1 MNPRDQ
7 LIQLLAD
14 IFLLDPS
21 EVRMDMTRSDLP
33 SWDSLAVVSIAVGV
47 HQTFGYHFTPSEA
60 NGIQKFQD
68 IIELLKARGVWKEDP
83 AANG

>member
-1 MNPRDQ
+1 MTH
-7 LIQLLAD
+7 LETLTQLLAD
-14 IFLLDPS
+14 IFLLDPA

-33 SWDSLAVVSIAVGV
+33 TWDSLAVVSIAVGV

-68 IIELLKARGVWKEDP
+68 ILDLLKTKGVWHEAP
-83 AANG
+83 

>member
-1 MNPRDQ
+1 MTSRET
-7 LIQLLAD
+7 LVQLLAD

-21 EVRMDMTRSDLP
+21 EVRMDMTRADLP

-60 NGIQKFQD
+60 NGIQTFQD
-68 IIELLKARGVWKEDP
+68 IIDLLKARGVWHESP
-83 AANG
+83 

>member
-1 MNPRDQ
+1 MTSRET
-7 LIQLLAD
+7 LVQLLAD

-21 EVRMDMTRSDLP
+21 EVRMDMTRADLP

-60 NGIQKFQD
+60 NGIQTFQD
-68 IIELLKARGVWKEDP
+68 IIDLLKAKGVWNESP
-83 AANG
+83 